1 MRLYIDKRMLA
12 AFLAILAGTL
22 LMACFV
28 IWWLV
33 RLHSNTALVDKQVE
47 KVVSIRKIK
56 ENIMAQS
63 QSMNMYIISG
73 KPEHLADFRQLA
85 RANARLEDELITVI
99 RDARKPLARNI
110 KILNEE
116 YNNYCEQR
124 VVPLVTKGAGLP
136 EELKWQLFG
145 LNNELLRAVDTVQ
158 EMRLADTFAVAGTA
172 VANSR
177 RVMAVGVVFTVLGLF
192 TGIFASLATSR
203 KFLEEHGFYRSI
215 LRTTRNAVVAI
226 DRKGIIKTFNQV
238 AEQIFEINRSA
249 VLGRHY
255 AYIFSDEKT
264 ENWVKC
270 VFPIPEVMAHGRG
283 ICSQEYYLTAQ
294 DGWEMVLNVDCLPL
308 EEEKSGTGVI
318 LIAREIT
325 ERKALEEKLYGL
337 TLRDGLTGLYN
348 HSLLQKA
355 LNREVKKSI
364 EQNKSLAF
372 MLLDIDNFKYYNDH
386 FGHPAGDE
394 LLKEFA
400 RILLKHTRASDIVG
414 RYGGDEFGIVLP
426 DSDYR
431 IAWRIGERLR
441 CQIAEHPFQYKEQLP
456 GGSLTVSIGIAL
468 YPQHAAGVR
477 DLIKMADEAMYHA
490 KRNAKN
496 RVQVYFAAIGQFQ
509 NILSKSRGDL
519 TNSLRAIGDLIKDK
533 DRYIF
538 IHSTNVAEYAAA
550 LAGDLQLP
558 PKEVALIKAAAFLHD
573 IGKLEVPGEIL
584 FKPGKFEEAQW
595 RVMKQHPRWGC
606 NILASFDLFREI
618 IPFVLHHHERYDG
631 SGYPSGL
638 AGEGIPLGARIIAV
652 ADSFDAM
659 TMPRPYKRNLSLD
672 EAILELHRNK
682 GSQFDPRLV
691 DRFIQILESRRLK
704 QVRNY

>member
-1 MRLYIDKRMLA
+1 MRLYVDKRMLA

-22 LMACFV
+22 LMACLV
-28 IWWLV
+28 IQWLV
-33 RLHSNTALVDKQVE
+33 RLHGNTALVGKQVE
-47 KVVSIRKIK
+47 KVVSIGKIK

-63 QSMNMYIISG
+63 QSMHMYIISG
-73 KPEHLADFRQLA
+73 NPEHLADFRQLA
-85 RANARLEDELITVI
+85 RVNARLEDELITVI

-110 KILNEE
+110 KTLNEQ
-116 YNNYCEQR
+116 YNDFCEQR

-136 EELKWQLFG
+136 EELKWRLFG
-145 LNNELLRAVDTVQ
+145 LHDELLRAVGTVQ
-158 EMRLADTFAVAGTA
+158 EMRLADTAAIAENTVAD
-172 VANSR
+172 SR
-177 RVMAVGVVFTVLGLF
+177 RVVTVGVVFTMLGLF
-192 TGIFASLATSR
+192 TGILASVVTSR
-203 KFLEEHGFYRSI
+203 KFLEEHSFYRSI
-215 LRTTRNAVVAI
+215 LRTTKYAVVTI

-255 AYIFSDEKT
+255 TCIFSDEKT

-270 VFPIPEVMAHGRG
+270 VFPIPEVMAGGRG
-283 ICSQEYYLTAQ
+283 ICNQEYYLTAQ

-308 EEEKSGTGVI
+308 EEEKSGTGVV

-348 HSLLQKA
+348 HSYLHNA
-355 LNREVKKSI
+355 LKREVNKSK

-414 RYGGDEFGIVLP
+414 RYGGDEFGVILC
-426 DSDYR
+426 DSDYQV
-431 IAWRIGERLR
+431 AWHIGERLR
-441 CQIAEHPFQYKEQLP
+441 YRVAEHPFQYKEQLP
-456 GGSLTVSIGIAL
+456 GGGLTVSIGIAL
-468 YPQHAAGVR
+468 CPQHGSSDR
-477 DLIKMADEAMYHA
+477 DLIKKADEAMYHA

-496 RVQVYFAAIGQFQ
+496 RVQVCFTTMGEFQ
-509 NILSKSRGDL
+509 NILSKTRGDF
-519 TNSLRAIGDLIKDK
+519 TKSLEAIGDLIKNIN
-533 DRYIF
+533 RSIF

-573 IGKLEVPGEIL
+573 IGKLEIPGEIL
-584 FKPGKFEEAQW
+584 LKPGNLNETQW
-595 RVMKQHPRWGC
+595 QIIKQHPLWGC
-606 NILASFDLFREI
+606 NMLASFDEFRKI
-618 IPFVLHHHERYDG
+618 TQFILHHHERYDG
-631 SGYPSGL
+631 KGYPSGL
-638 AGEGIPLGARIIAV
+638 AGEEIPSGARIITV
-652 ADSFDAM
+652 VDSFDAM
-659 TMPRPYKRNLSLD
+659 TAIRPYRRNLSLD
-672 EAILELHRNK
+672 EAILELRRNK